1 MIYVK
6 DSQTSSIVT
15 SSAIPVSGNLGL
27 NTSVWTMIF
36 NSSYI
41 FGNTF
46 YMNCEITTGATV
58 VTNHVYDNVFV
69 MPEGYRSS
77 ITYTLSATCT
87 HENYQSAQPVACLL
101 VNGASISLCFP
112 NNQNKYVFIS
122 GHWRLR

>member
-15 SSAIPVSGNLGL
+15 SSAIPVIGNLGL

-46 YMNCEITTGATV
+46 YMN
-58 VTNHVYDNVFV
+58 
-69 MPEGYRSS
+69 
-77 ITYTLSATCT
+77 
-87 HENYQSAQPVACLL
+87 
-101 VNGASISLCFP
+101 
-112 NNQNKYVFIS
+112 
-122 GHWRLR
+122 